1 MGYRCGVFETGGVQL
16 SFVGTLARISFP
28 CPGRE
33 GARGKE
39 KEGKGSMVQASPRID
54 IFRFG
59 KIVLRVRL
67 GCYSR
72 YFISM

>member
-39 KEGKGSMVQASPRID
+39 KEGKGGPWFKPPQELTFS
-54 IFRFG
+54 
-59 KIVLRVRL
+59 VLGRS
-67 GCYSR
+67 C
-72 YFISM
+72 